1 MRNVIRKIYLAIF
14 FFIITGTIFC
24 FTTSVNAADSAKYD
38 VNADGK
44 VNFVSIGDSMT
55 NGYGLFEYYPVS
67 EVTNTEY
74 LTYSELEY
82 GEIAEELRNE
92 KYDENV
98 NYASTY
104 GFDVYVQDT
113 YAGLF
118 ANYLEEQN
126 PDKEVNWASMAISGL
141 TPQAFVYIM
150 SNGEYIGDQNVDDSW
165 NPLIEYDVE
174 TGERVKVNYDS
185 SRAWTA
191 LEGRGKTMTDE
202 DRENV
207 ISRLRQ
213 KYIENIAEADIVS
226 INLGSY
232 NYSIMVGDRLLNGD
246 TWAKDVLGR
255 GTVEYELRNHPEALQ
270 YYNTLDVMLKNYLS
284 SNGITLTP
292 ALEKI
297 LDLLVSTTLSQAL
310 AFDESVKEIKRINP
324 EAKIVVHGIYNILQG
339 FQVYLEDGTMIE
351 LSDLFAVVQ
360 DAANMYRYMFSQET
374 KDAIYVEPYNNF
386 EFVNAE
392 LANDQ
397 ASPMF
402 NSLLISNVVSLDANT
417 HKMIVKILDEN
428 QGADAR
434 AAFLANDEKM
444 INSTP
449 DLKAGKELLDE
460 NLQIYLP
467 KINGGVAQANQLL
480 TDHAI
485 ATLLESFSPLGK
497 AFGITFEEIDDLVNF
512 FNNYHEVP
520 DVGNAI
526 KNNLGELQFPTS
538 KEALVA
544 SGLATMGLE
553 LFEIDYENPIDT
565 KEELQALSTHKNFEA
580 DLFKNHELAQQLKAG
595 AQALVDGFEALEAG
609 LATARQSFTQVF
621 YMYDILVKGA
631 NHTYIDLSA
640 LLGAFSDGGA
650 TIANISQDIAAMLT
664 GAKSFE
670 EVSDAAKFLL
680 HITIKT
686 QWGTGI
692 ASHPSKNDHIVVFNK
707 MLEAF
712 ENNHTGNDE
721 ANERYEE
728 FNTWFENF
736 AQTNFPEYVKK
747 YAELEQYVNDPEVQL
762 MLIELKE
769 LYSLLDSATT
779 YEQKLEINRQIQT
792 LTHRLQAVIAKL
804 THQKYAVTED
814 SYYVSIGDSTLS
826 GYGLDKYV
834 HGEYNGED
842 QVLGEEAPVLLAK
855 KLFGEDYEQHFK
867 KLDKGGIRLDDLL
880 VWLGDDSFMDQYY
893 NQYTIGNAK
902 YKTEQYRQ
910 QYRAEIEKADLI
922 TLAIGGGNVTT
933 FVGYQINLLRAG
945 AQPCEMDWTRYFDDP
960 SEIENIK
967 LEVKKIQDILAGSL
981 PEIYGVSP
989 EVLLPV
995 VAESLVYG
1003 IVGSMANYDTVIDR
1017 IHEINPNVHVVL
1029 VGYFNPCESL
1039 TFTLG
1044 NDGKEVEI
1052 PVGQMINVFL
1062 EAFNANALHYAL
1074 THENTSYVSI
1084 SETTTILNEMGINDN
1099 ASLLEGTLQKTW
1111 LTHAGPKGHEYIANQ
1126 IYDAVINT
1134 PSTSDL
1140 AIEAFDAIYDAAS
1153 FAYINYGKPGL
1164 LALQQYLSDNKEEI
1178 IAEIR
1183 TLGDE
1188 AILNLITLF
1197 NENGDEIVSGLASA
1211 LESYGFE
1218 SLSLV
1223 LIALSEVDYA
1233 ELHELLNKINYVD
1246 ISSDIYYQLLD
1257 KVAEIKSFIEL
1268 RKEYLENTINEL
1280 IEEYKIHTSGLNHNH
1295 SDCLLPRL
1303 RRRTGETD
1311 LQLLERTLNETIVA
1325 YDIILNEVAE
1335 LESNLDLLY
1344 EAIEELDY
1352 ELHNIS
1358 FSDIDGTISRIFDS
1372 LKSLED
1378 VLTDTT
1384 LNVNEL
1390 SSLLIDSIE
1399 KTNET
1404 LYASLKVGQA
1414 IDCDLVEFTNTI
1426 ANQNEYIKELV
1437 VGLQSEVKNAEL
1449 ILKDKLFD
1457 VMNGEYTYDID
1468 SYVVSLGNSIAQE
1481 NLLEDS
1487 YIELLAAELGLSN
1500 SQIKELGLQGL
1511 RVEDLLY
1518 LLSDNVYIDE
1528 YTKQLQLETLRDQY
1542 VREVSKADLI
1552 TIQFNNLDF
1561 TLALIEDYM
1570 LENKTYKLDWHKYV
1584 GLDIARVIESA
1595 LAKIKTEIR
1604 NYVAQNDIITPE
1616 IQQLL
1621 GDKKIE
1627 DLLVLIIES
1636 YAYTQVSS
1644 INVYDDLLNAIRSIN
1659 PNANIIT
1666 LGSYNMFDELSMQ
1679 IGNEK
1684 LNIGEYINY
1693 LVGLSNV
1700 QNLVHS
1706 MNTENITFVSV
1717 PDTQS
1722 KFDINDNAELIDYL
1736 MALLMSPEVF
1746 LPSLDGQVYI
1756 KDQILNSL
1764 RLSHVCGGNPATCTE
1779 DSVCQFCGKLLEEA
1793 LGHDIINHEAQDATC
1808 TEAGWHAYE
1817 TCSRCDHNTKVE
1829 IPALGHTEVV
1839 DEAVAPTCT
1848 ETGLTEGKHCSV
1860 CGEVLVS
1867 QEEVAAL
1874 GHDVKHHEAKEP
1886 TCTTSGWAAYETC
1899 NRCDDLNTQ
1908 VIIPAL
1914 GHSIIKLEAV
1924 APTCTETGLTEDS
1937 KCDRCN
1943 LVLVEQE
1950 VIPALGHD
1958 EVVIAAVD
1966 PTCTETGLTEGL
1978 KCDRCDLVLVAQE
1991 EVPALGHTY
2000 SDSDWEVVVA
2010 PTTSSEG
2017 KEIHYCLVCGE
2028 PEERNIPALP
2038 ITSNGQ
2044 IKVSSTTGSGAVSHA
2059 EVVAAIIGA
2068 KEYGKTFVE
2077 IINTNGKYDLND
2089 YLLSTQSVSDL
2100 IDNNLSL
2107 KFTDNYETVEV
2118 DTKALAAI
2126 YKELASEGNVK
2137 FSFRKVTIS
2146 DLLSAQANA
2155 LEGKSVAMIYEFAVS
2170 SGSKARSKIVSDF
2183 GEGKA
2188 KVYLNFQPAEG
2199 KTLEDYEIVY
2209 IKEDGTLE
2217 TVSID
2222 EIMENGYN
2230 FSMSHF
2236 SEYAII
2242 EKENKNDSSLIILII
2257 ILIILH
2263 LILIA
2268 LVIYLII
2275 KRKQKQ
2281 QVVAIEENN
2290 EKNEEQVEDEET
2302 EDDDDLEVE
2311 VDLPVVAAPVRKRN
2325 SYSFRTRL
2333 ELSSDEVKERYHEII
2348 NEVSSYNKVKQVES
2362 FRKVRIYTGRRT
2374 HAILVFRGKTLCLA
2388 MNLDITKLDPKYIV
2402 EDVSSKRMYEKTPV
2416 LIRLTSKRKVKY
2428 AIELLAMLFEG
2439 FEKVDVN
2446 LPVAT
2451 GIIRNPYSYSFRARL
2466 IQSIDEVKERYFEII
2481 DEVASYEEIKQVES
2495 FKKVRIYSGRRT
2507 LALLVFKGKTLCLA
2521 MDLDIT
2527 KLDPKYRVKDV
2538 SSKKIFSKTP
2548 VLIKLTSKRKVKYA
2562 RELLAMLFEGFE
2574 KGEVVSTKEDIPYED
2589 REALINK
2596 KLIKVL
2602 NK

>member
-1 MRNVIRKIYLAIF
+1 MRNVVRKIYLAIF
-14 FFIITGTIFC
+14 FVIITGAIFC
-24 FTTSVNAADSAKYD
+24 FTAPATSVKAADSSKYD

-67 EVTNTEY
+67 QVTNTDI
-74 LTYSELEY
+74 LTYSELEF
-82 GEIAEELRNE
+82 GKLGEELRND

-98 NYASTY
+98 DYSSTY
-104 GFDVYVQDT
+104 GFNVQVPDT
-113 YAGLF
+113 YTGLF
-118 ANYLEEQN
+118 ASYLEEQN
-126 PDKEVNWASMAISGL
+126 PDKEVNWAPMAISGL
-141 TPQAFVYIM
+141 TPESFLYIM
-150 SNGEYIGDQNVDDSW
+150 TNGEYIGTPETDNEW
-165 NPLIEYDVE
+165 NPLVEYIVE
-174 TGERVKVNYDS
+174 TGEREKIDNDG
-185 SRAWTA
+185 SRAWIA
-191 LEGRGKTMTDE
+191 LEGRRKQMADG
-202 DRENV
+202 DRETV
-207 ISRLRQ
+207 IPRLRE

-232 NYSIMVGDRLLNGD
+232 NYSIMVGHRLLNGD
-246 TWAKDVLGR
+246 TWEKDVLGR
-255 GTVEYELRNHPEALQ
+255 GTVDYILRNHPEALQ
-270 YYNTLDVMLKNYLS
+270 YYKTLDVMLKNYLS

-292 ALEKI
+292 TLEKI
-297 LDLLVSTTLSQAL
+297 LDLLVSTTLSQML
-310 AFDESVKEIKRINP
+310 AFDESVKEIKKINP
-324 EAKIVVHGIYNILQG
+324 NAQIVVHGIYNILQDY
-339 FQVYLEDGTMIE
+339 QVCLEDGTMIE
-351 LSDLFAVVQ
+351 VGDLFSVVQ
-360 DAANMYRYMFSQET
+360 DAANMYRYMFSEET
-374 KDAIYVEPYNNF
+374 KDAIYVEPEDDF
-386 EFVNAE
+386 EFINTE
-392 LANDQ
+392 LANDE
-397 ASPMF
+397 ASTMY
-402 NSLLISNVVSLDANT
+402 NSLLITYIVSLDAKT
-417 HKMIVKILDEN
+417 HKMIVRLLDEN
-428 QGADAR
+428 QGAEAR
-434 AAFLANDEKM
+434 AAFLADDEKI
-444 INSTP
+444 INSIP
-449 DLKAGKELLDE
+449 DLQAGKQMLDE
-460 NLQIYLP
+460 NLEIYLP
-467 KINGGVAQANQLL
+467 QINGGVAQANQLL
-480 TDHAI
+480 TDQATTTLLNKFNQLGQSLGQALGNPMTFNTLDEVAYFLNNYPSIVPSYMVPTVEGAI
-485 ATLLESFSPLGK
+485 A
-497 AFGITFEEIDDLVNF
+497 A
-512 FNNYHEVP
+512 
-520 DVGNAI
+520 
-526 KNNLGELQFPTS
+526 NLPGLQLPTS
-538 KEALVA
+538 AEALVVY
-544 SGLATMGLE
+544 GLATMGLE
-553 LFEIDYENPIDT
+553 LFEIDPENPIDT
-565 KEELQALSTHKNFEA
+565 KEELQALMNHKNFKV
-580 DLFKNHELAQQLKAG
+580 DFFKNQAKDLYNG
-595 AQALVDGFEALEAG
+595 AKALVDGINQFEQGFAG
-609 LATARQSFTQVF
+609 AKKSIAQAFG
-621 YMYDILVKGA
+621 MYDVLVKGA
-631 NHTYIDLSA
+631 NHTYINFEE

-650 TIANISQDIAAMLT
+650 TIANLTKDITDMLSGT
-664 GAKSFE
+664 KAYD
-670 EVSDAAKFLL
+670 EVSDTAKFML
-680 HITIKT
+680 HITLKT

-692 ASHPSKNDHIVVFNK
+692 GSHFSKNDHRAVFNK
-707 MLEAF
+707 MMEAF

-721 ANERYEE
+721 ALERYKE

-736 AQTNFPEYVKK
+736 AQTNFPEYVEK
-747 YAELEQYVNDPEVQL
+747 YEELEQYVNDPEVQL
-762 MLIELKE
+762 MLKELKE
-769 LYSLLDSATT
+769 LYNLLDSATT
-779 YEQKLEINRQIQT
+779 YEQKLELNSQIQT
-792 LTHRLQAVIAKL
+792 LTRRLQAVTAKL
-804 THQKYAVTED
+804 THQKYVVKED

-855 KLFGEDYEQHFK
+855 KLYGANYEQHFK

-880 VWLGDDSFMDQYY
+880 VWLGDDSFMDQFY
-893 NQYTIGNAK
+893 NNYTIGNAK

-910 QYRAEIEKADLI
+910 QYRSEIEKADLA
-922 TLAIGGGNVTT
+922 TLAIGGGNVST

-945 AQPCEMDWTRYFDDP
+945 AEPFEMDWTRYFDDP

-967 LEVKKIQDILAGSL
+967 LEIKKLQDIMAGSL

-1003 IVGSMANYDTVIDR
+1003 MVGCMANYGKVIDR

-1039 TFTLG
+1039 TFTLE

-1052 PVGQMINVFL
+1052 PVGQMVNVFI
-1062 EAFNANALHYAL
+1062 EAFNVNAIHYAL

-1084 SETTTILNEMGINDN
+1084 SETTSILNEMGIYDN
-1099 ASLLEGTLQKTW
+1099 ASVLEGTFQKTW

-1134 PSTSDL
+1134 PSTLDL
-1140 AIEAFDAIYDAAS
+1140 AVEAFDAIYDAAS

-1164 LALQQYLSDNKEEI
+1164 LALQQYLSDNREEI

-1183 TLGDE
+1183 AIGDE

-1197 NENGDEIVSGLASA
+1197 NENGDEIVTGLANT

-1223 LIALSEVDYA
+1223 LIFLSEVDYT
-1233 ELHELLNKINYVD
+1233 ELHELLSKINYVD

-1257 KVAEIKSFIEL
+1257 KVSEIKSFVEL
-1268 RKEYLENTINEL
+1268 RKEYLEITINQL
-1280 IEEYKIHTSGLNHNH
+1280 IEEYNIHTSGLNHNH
-1295 SDCLLPRL
+1295 NDCVLPKL

-1311 LQLLERTLNETIVA
+1311 LQLLERTLKETLAA

-1335 LESNLDLLY
+1335 LEGNLDSLY
-1344 EAIEELDY
+1344 EAIEALDN
-1352 ELHNIS
+1352 EMHNIS
-1358 FSDIDGTISRIFDS
+1358 LRDIDGSVSRIFDS

-1378 VLTDTT
+1378 VLTDAT
-1384 LNVNEL
+1384 LKVNEL
-1390 SSLLIDSIE
+1390 SYLLKDSID
-1399 KTNET
+1399 KTNAT
-1404 LYASLKVGQA
+1404 YDASIKVGQA
-1414 IDCDLVEFTNTI
+1414 IKYDLAEFTNTI

-1437 VGLQSEVKNAEL
+1437 VGLQNEVKNAEL

-1518 LLSDNVYIDE
+1518 LLSDNAYIDE
-1528 YTKQLQLETLRDQY
+1528 YTKQLQLETLRNQY

-1584 GLDIARVIESA
+1584 GLDTARVIDST
-1595 LAKIKTEIR
+1595 LAKIKLEIR
-1604 NYVAQNDIITPE
+1604 NYVAENNIITPE
-1616 IQQLL
+1616 IQELL

-1644 INVYDDLLNAIRSIN
+1644 INLYDNLLITIRELN

-1679 IGNEK
+1679 NGNEK
-1684 LNIGEYINY
+1684 LNIGEYVNY

-1717 PDTQS
+1717 SDTQT
-1722 KFDINDNAELIDYL
+1722 KFDTNDNAELIDYL

-1829 IPALGHTEVV
+1829 IPALGHTEVT

-1860 CGEVLVS
+1860 CGEVLVA

-1886 TCTTSGWAAYETC
+1886 TCTEAGWAAYETC
-1899 NRCDDLNTQ
+1899 DRCDDLNTQ

-1914 GHSIIKLEAV
+1914 GHTEVIDEAV
-1924 APTCTETGLTEDS
+1924 APTCTETGLTEGS

-1943 LVLVEQE
+1943 LVLVAQE
-1950 VIPALGHD
+1950 EVPALGHD
-1958 EVVIAAVD
+1958 EVVIPAVD

-2000 SDSDWEVVVA
+2000 SDSDWVVVVA

-2017 KEIHYCLVCGE
+2017 KEVHYCLVCGE
-2028 PEERNIPALP
+2028 PEERNIPALI

-2044 IKVSSTTGSGAVSHA
+2044 IKVSSTTGSVAVSHA
-2059 EVVAAIIGA
+2059 EVVAAITGA

-2077 IINTNGKYDLND
+2077 IINIDDKYDIND
-2089 YLLSTQSVSDL
+2089 YLLSTQSVSEL

-2107 KFTDNYETVEV
+2107 KFTDNNEIVEI
-2118 DTKALAAI
+2118 DTEALAVI
-2126 YKELASEGNVK
+2126 YEELASEGNVK
-2137 FSFRKVTIS
+2137 FSFQKVTIS
-2146 DLLSAQANA
+2146 DLLTDQANA
-2155 LEGKSVAMIYEFAVS
+2155 LQGKSIAMIYQFAVS
-2170 SGSKARSKIVSDF
+2170 NGSKVRSKIVSDF

-2199 KTLEDYEIVY
+2199 KSLEDYEIVY
-2209 IKEDGTLE
+2209 VKEDGTLE
-2217 TVSID
+2217 TISID

-2242 EKENKNDSSLIILII
+2242 EKESKNNSFLIILII

-2263 LILIA
+2263 LILIG

-2275 KRKQKQ
+2275 KRRQKQ

-2290 EKNEEQVEDEET
+2290 ENNDEEEQTEDEEPVIEEEQVGDEEPEV
-2302 EDDDDLEVE
+2302 EDD
-2311 VDLPVVAAPVRKRN
+2311 PN
-2325 SYSFRTRL
+2325 
-2333 ELSSDEVKERYHEII
+2333 
-2348 NEVSSYNKVKQVES
+2348 
-2362 FRKVRIYTGRRT
+2362 
-2374 HAILVFRGKTLCLA
+2374 
-2388 MNLDITKLDPKYIV
+2388 
-2402 EDVSSKRMYEKTPV
+2402 
-2416 LIRLTSKRKVKY
+2416 
-2428 AIELLAMLFEG
+2428 IE
-2439 FEKVDVN
+2439 VN

-2451 GIIRNPYSYSFRARL
+2451 GPIRNPYSYSFRARL
-2466 IQSIDEVKERYFEII
+2466 IQSIDEVKERYFEIV
-2481 DEVASYEEIKQVES
+2481 DEISSYEKIKQVES
-2495 FKKVRIYSGRRT
+2495 FKKIRIYSGRRIFG
-2507 LALLVFKGKTLCLA
+2507 LLVFKGKTLCLA

-2527 KLDPKYRVKDV
+2527 KLDPKYIVEDV
-2538 SSKKIFSKTP
+2538 SSKKAFKKTP
-2548 VLIKLTSKRKVKYA
+2548 VLIRLTSKRKVKYA
-2562 RELLAMLFEGFE
+2562 KELLAMLFEGFQ

-2602 NK
+2602 TK